1 MPISAQI
8 RKVIARVS
16 TAGSASYFVVSVL
29 AGLAGVMMATA
40 AQAAAPQPWQL
51 NLQPPAG
58 SIAEMAT
65 DLHNLLLVVITAI
78 SLFVL
83 ALLIY
88 VGVRFRAS
96 QNPKRQKH
104 RTTQSLKSYGR

>member
-1 MPISAQI
+1 MPFTAYT
-8 RKVIARVS
+8 RTAIARV
-16 TAGSASYFVVSVL
+16 TIAGSASKFISLLLASL
-29 AGLAGVMMATA
+29 AGLILASASH
-40 AQAAAPQPWQL
+40 AAAPQPWQL

-88 VGVRFRAS
+88 VGCAS
-96 QNPKRQKH
+96 EPRVIQKRRRRHIIQ
-104 RTTQSLKSYGR
+104 

>member
-8 RKVIARVS
+8 RTMIARVS
-16 TAGSASYFVVSVL
+16 TTGSASRFVVFVL
-29 AGLAGVMMATA
+29 TGLAGVMIATA

-65 DLHNLLLVVITAI
+65 DLHNLLLELF
-78 SLFVL
+78 SLAF
-83 ALLIY
+83 
-88 VGVRFRAS
+88 
-96 QNPKRQKH
+96 
-104 RTTQSLKSYGR
+104 

>member
-1 MPISAQI
+1 MPFTAYV
-8 RKVIARVS
+8 RTAIARV
-16 TAGSASYFVVSVL
+16 TIAGPTSKFVILALAS
-29 AGLAGVMMATA
+29 LAGVMLASA
-40 AQAAAPQPWQL
+40 SHAAAPQPWQL

-88 VGVRFRAS
+88 VGVCLLYTSPSPRDGLLSRMPSSA
-96 QNPKRQKH
+96 
-104 RTTQSLKSYGR
+104 

>member
-8 RKVIARVS
+8 RTIFVRVS
-16 TAGSASYFVVSVL
+16 TAGSASPFVISAL
-29 AGLAGVMMATA
+29 AGLAGVMIATSA
-40 AQAAAPQPWQL
+40 YAAAPQPWQL

-88 VGVRFRAS
+88 VGVRS
-96 QNPKRQKH
+96 V
-104 RTTQSLKSYGR
+104 